1 MEEIRK
7 RWEQNVED
15 TWALEDIYPTDEAWQ
30 QDVDKLEQ
38 QMEAFAGYQ
47 GCLSQ
52 GSGKL
57 MEVLNDYCRM
67 SQRFGRIYV
76 YATMRFHEDMGNAKY
91 QGLSGQ
97 SESLQVKLGSVC
109 AWMQP
114 ELLAMDWETLEG
126 YLKEE
131 PGLELYRTWLKDL
144 FRQKPHTLSVEQE
157 QMLALARELGQAP
170 DRVYGMLQNA
180 DMTFEPARGEGG
192 GLRPLTGGNFVS
204 LEESTDR
211 VLRKDAFE
219 KYYRAYE
226 KLGNTMA
233 ALYDANIRQDLYF
246 ARQRRYGSTLE
257 AHLDQAPIPVTVY
270 HQLIDTV
277 HKNLPSMHRYVALRK
292 KLLGVEELHMYDVY
306 VPMVRGVNRK
316 YEFQEAKQI
325 VLEGLSPLGEEYLS
339 ILREGFDH
347 RWIDVYENEGKRGG
361 AYSWGS
367 YDTHPYVLMNY
378 QGTLDNVFTLAH
390 EMGHSIHSYY
400 TRRTQ
405 PYIYGDYFIFVA
417 EVASTCNE
425 VLLLYS
431 LLEKTGD
438 HAERKYLLNHFL
450 EQFKGTLF
458 RQTMFAEFEKITHE
472 KVEAGETLTAEKLCG
487 IYLELNKTYFGEEMV
502 SDSQIAWE
510 WSRIP
515 HFYTPFY
522 VYQYATGLSAAVA
535 IAKKIWNREPGAVE
549 NYRKFLCGGS
559 SMTPIELLKMCGV
572 DMTSPA
578 PVQDALDFF
587 AQCLEEMERE

>member
-7 RWEQNVED
+7 RSEQKIED
-15 TWALEDIYPTDEAWQ
+15 TWALEEIYSSDEAWQ
-30 QDVDKLEQ
+30 QAVEELERR
-38 QMEAFAGYQ
+38 MEVFGRHQ
-47 GCLSQ
+47 GHLSE
-52 GSGKL
+52 GGGRL
-57 MEVLNDYCRM
+57 MELMNDYCQM
-67 SQRFGRIYV
+67 NQQFGKIYV
-76 YATMRFHEDMGNAKY
+76 YANMRFHEDMGNAKY

-97 SESLQVKLGSVC
+97 SESLRVKLGSVC

-114 ELLAMDWETLEG
+114 ELLSMDWETLEN

-131 PGLELYRTWLKDL
+131 PGLEVYRTWLKDL
-144 FRQKPHTLSVEQE
+144 FRHKPHTLSAQQE
-157 QMLALARELGQAP
+157 QMLALAREMGQAP

-180 DMTFEPARGEGG
+180 DMTFEQVRGEGG

-204 LEESTDR
+204 LEESSDR
-211 VLRKDAFE
+211 ILRKDAFE

-257 AHLDQAPIPVTVY
+257 AHLDEAPIPVSVY
-270 HQLIDTV
+270 SQLIDTV
-277 HKNLPSMHRYVALRK
+277 HKNLPAMHRYVRLRK
-292 KLLGVEELHMYDVY
+292 KLLGVKELHMYDVY
-306 VPMVRGVNRK
+306 VPMVQGVSRK
-316 YEFQEAKQI
+316 YDFREAKEM
-325 VLEGLSPLGEEYLS
+325 VLEGLAPMGEDYLS
-339 ILREGFDH
+339 ILKEGFEH

-367 YDTHPYVLMNY
+367 YGTHPYVLMNY

-400 TRRTQ
+400 TRKTQ

-431 LLEKTGD
+431 LLEKTED
-438 HAERKYLLNHFL
+438 PAERKYLLNHFL

-472 KVEAGETLTAEKLCG
+472 KVEAGETLTAETLCG

-549 NYRKFLCGGS
+549 NYKKFLCSGS
-559 SMTPIELLKMCGV
+559 SMTPIQLLKLCGV
-572 DMTSPA
+572 DMTKPE

-587 AQCLEEMERE
+587 AQCLEEMEQE